1 VVDAVQE
8 HETFVAGEV
17 LATSVAYAP
26 VPEPTLAGAVSDGH
40 EVRVLVT
47 PAAR

>member
-1 VVDAVQE
+1 VRE

-26 VPEPTLAGAVSDGH
+26 ATEPTRVGTVSDGH

-47 PAAR
+47 PIPR